1 MGYWFLSVYPVIGIW
16 SLVIY
21 NILYQLVQTILLLNV
36 YHYFPKGKFDKDFL
50 KEWLDKRSV
59 VREAYD
65 SGKLLADFQV
75 INKQRELAESGNITA
90 AQIFLKETKE
100 REIANIRDKILKDD
114 AN

>member
-1 MGYWFLSVYPVIGIW
+1 MAKELEFLTEEEEKMIMDMAACNFTPSSIAKALDY
-16 SLVIY
+16 S
-21 NILYQLVQTILLLNV
+21 
-36 YHYFPKGKFDKDFL
+36 HKDFL
-50 KEWLDKRSV
+50 LKWMDKRSA
-59 VREAYD
+59 VRQAYD
-65 SGKLLADFQV
+65 AGKLLADFQV

>member
-1 MGYWFLSVYPVIGIW
+1 MAKELDFLTEEETKTIMDMAACSFTTTSIAKALGYS
-16 SLVIY
+16 
-21 NILYQLVQTILLLNV
+21 
-36 YHYFPKGKFDKDFL
+36 HKDFL
-50 KEWLDKRSV
+50 KQWLDKRSV

-65 SGKLLADFQV
+65 AGKLLADFQV

>member
-1 MGYWFLSVYPVIGIW
+1 MAKELDFLTEEETKTIMDMAACSFTTTSIAKALGYS
-16 SLVIY
+16 
-21 NILYQLVQTILLLNV
+21 
-36 YHYFPKGKFDKDFL
+36 HKDFF
-50 KEWLDKRSV
+50 KEWLNKRSA

-65 SGKLLADFQV
+65 AGKLLADFQV

>member
-1 MGYWFLSVYPVIGIW
+1 MAKELEFLTEEEEKMIMDMAACNFTPSSIAKALDY
-16 SLVIY
+16 S
-21 NILYQLVQTILLLNV
+21 
-36 YHYFPKGKFDKDFL
+36 HKDFL
-50 KEWLDKRSV
+50 QKWMDKRSA
-59 VREAYD
+59 VRQAYD
-65 SGKLLADFQV
+65 AGKLLADFQV

>member
-1 MGYWFLSVYPVIGIW
+1 MAKELDFLTEEEEK
-16 SLVIY
+16 
-21 NILYQLVQTILLLNV
+21 TIMDMAACNFTPSSIAKALD
-36 YHYFPKGKFDKDFL
+36 YSHKDFL
-50 KEWLDKRSV
+50 LKWMDKRSA
-59 VREAYD
+59 VRKAYD
-65 SGKLLADFQV
+65 AGKLLADFQV

>member
-1 MGYWFLSVYPVIGIW
+1 MAKELEFLTEEEEKMIMDMAACNFTPSSIAKALDY
-16 SLVIY
+16 S
-21 NILYQLVQTILLLNV
+21 
-36 YHYFPKGKFDKDFL
+36 HKDFL
-50 KEWLDKRSV
+50 LKWMDKRSA

-65 SGKLLADFQV
+65 AGKLLADFQV